1 MFRSALCLCSVSYE
15 LTHLFRRAKQTKTKQ
30 NKFIQKQVA
39 YNNGEDVGENENTC

>member
-30 NKFIQKQVA
+30 VFIQKQVA
-39 YNNGEDVGENENTC
+39 YNNDEDVGENENTC